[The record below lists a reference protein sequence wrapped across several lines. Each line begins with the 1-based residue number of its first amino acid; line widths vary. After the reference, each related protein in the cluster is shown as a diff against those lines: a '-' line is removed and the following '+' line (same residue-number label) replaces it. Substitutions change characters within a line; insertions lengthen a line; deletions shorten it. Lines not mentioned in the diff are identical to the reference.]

1 MFEKASDALKDASSL
16 FILNLNPCSTY
27 QNPNIVAAVIK
38 VTSHNKSHIDYRS
51 AQRIFAWI
59 RVSGHNICPV
69 LSALSTRMERT
80 HSWIVALKGLML
92 LHGIMSCKIH
102 AVQNIGHL
110 SFDLS
115 SFKDRNPNLYH
126 HEAFIRA
133 YYRYLDA
140 KASLMSHHIKEKKE
154 GRLRKGIKEKP
165 KQSSMTQDLVWLE
178 NLQGLLDMLLE
189 IKPQRDNM
197 MNVLVLEAMDCIV
210 IEIFDIYRR
219 ICKGIATI
227 FVRIYSI
234 EKPKAQIALL
244 IMKKAAVQAD
254 KLSRYVDFCMDFGVI
269 KASKTPKI
277 VHIHEQDIRALE
289 QLINRDSSQQKHDR
303 LIPREQD
310 KSTMCTQDNNIMKT
324 DSLRLG
330 VT

>member
-1 MFEKASDALKDASSL
+1 MDSCFGSQYLSSTVSPFYKDGKDTQLDSCVERPNAFAWDHEL
-16 FILNLNPCSTY
+16 QNPCGSKY
-27 QNPNIVAAVIK
+27 WP
-38 VTSHNKSHIDYRS
+38 
-51 AQRIFAWI
+51 
-59 RVSGHNICPV
+59 
-69 LSALSTRMERT
+69 
-80 HSWIVALKGLML
+80 
-92 LHGIMSCKIH
+92 
-102 AVQNIGHL
+102 
-110 SFDLS
+110 FDLS

-133 YYRYLDA
+133 YYRYLNA

-269 KASKTPKI
+269 KASETPKI

-310 KSTMCTQDNNIMKT
+310 KSTMCTQDNKHHENRI
-324 DSLRLG
+324 LYGLG
-330 VT
+330 SPKMLSYDTHV